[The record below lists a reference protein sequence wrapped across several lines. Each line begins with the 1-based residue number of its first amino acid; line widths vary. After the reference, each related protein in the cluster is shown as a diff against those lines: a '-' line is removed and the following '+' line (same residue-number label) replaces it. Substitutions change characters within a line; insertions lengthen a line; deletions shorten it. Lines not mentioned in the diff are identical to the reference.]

1 MCCKTD
7 EKGGK
12 KQSRKRRKMRE
23 QSTLN
28 TSEITDG
35 EKSRNED
42 WQKEQLKVR
51 REEEQVEGEIRV

>member
-1 MCCKTD
+1 
-7 EKGGK
+7 
-12 KQSRKRRKMRE
+12 MRE

>member
-1 MCCKTD
+1 
-7 EKGGK
+7 
-12 KQSRKRRKMRE
+12 MRE

-28 TSEITDG
+28 TSEMTEG

>member
-1 MCCKTD
+1 
-7 EKGGK
+7 
-12 KQSRKRRKMRE
+12 MRE
-23 QSTLN
+23 QSTLH
-28 TSEITDG
+28 TSEMTDG